1 MAPVRKALL
10 ILLGAATSAA
20 LVDPVLR
27 PADAQAQQQQ
37 LQSSPTPAPAG
48 GGTTAAPASHGGHAG
63 HGSGVV
69 SDPDVQLVL
78 AQMQG
83 HLLIAQELLLQRRF
97 SDAEP
102 HAGHPV
108 EELYGSLDPVL
119 RSGRI
124 RPFLSSLEELRL
136 QIRLNPAAPATAS
149 KLTAAQQAIAT
160 ASRSISAGQPMT
172 AATLRNV
179 VRQLADVAVEE
190 YQGAVAGDQ
199 VVELIE
205 YQDARGFLLQA
216 QRLLRAAI
224 AVPPPAGPGPAAGAI
239 PSWSAMEQTITAM
252 LVAFPSATPPAR
264 TVLGVAQLRE
274 LKRRL

>member
-1 MAPVRKALL
+1 MVSVRHALL
-10 ILLGAATSAA
+10 ILLGAAASAG
-20 LVDPVLR
+20 LVGPVLL
-27 PADAQAQQQQ
+27 PAGAQAQPHHHQA
-37 LQSSPTPAPAG
+37 SPTSAPAAGGSPAAPAG
-48 GGTTAAPASHGGHAG
+48 HAG
-63 HGSGVV
+63 RGAGVV
-69 SDPDVQLVL
+69 SDPDIQLVL

-83 HLLIAQELLLQRRF
+83 HLLIAQELLLQKRY

-108 EELYGSLDPVL
+108 EELYGALEPVL

-149 KLTAAQQAIAT
+149 KLTAAQQAIAS
-160 ASRSISAGQPMT
+160 ASRSIGAGQPM
-172 AATLRNV
+172 AAPILRSV
-179 VRQLADVAVEE
+179 VRRLADDAVEE

-199 VVELIE
+199 VVERIE

-224 AVPPPAGPGPAAGAI
+224 AAPPPAGPGPAAGAV
-239 PSWSAMEQTITAM
+239 PSWSAMEQTISAM